1 MTAHLISKR
10 VTALPAPFVE
20 TAAGIHMVNPK
31 LQQTSHRK
39 PEFLPCTRTAS
50 AARASQ
56 LTASRFSGKMALER
70 SKNIFSEIFRN
81 HCQPVRAVRIP

>member
-39 PEFLPCTRTAS
+39 PEFKLQRRS
-50 AARASQ
+50 ALHRPVFSYADA
-56 LTASRFSGKMALER
+56 LTGFSMISTESLAC
-70 SKNIFSEIFRN
+70 NF
-81 HCQPVRAVRIP
+81 